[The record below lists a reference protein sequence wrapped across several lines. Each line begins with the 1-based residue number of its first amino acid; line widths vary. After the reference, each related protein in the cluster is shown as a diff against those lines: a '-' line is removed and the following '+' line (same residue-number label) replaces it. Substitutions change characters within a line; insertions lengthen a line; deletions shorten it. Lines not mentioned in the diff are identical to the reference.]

1 MNDPSQKRSIWGTF
15 EERDL
20 GDDPSSAQSLNEI
33 DWDGVRQL
41 RVCCRKQWY
50 AKRKT

>member
-1 MNDPSQKRSIWGTF
+1 MTPQKRSIWGTF

-41 RVCCRKQWY
+41 RVLLPKTVV
-50 AKRKT
+50 RKT